1 MRFAFLV
8 GGCAGFLLAA
18 LSGFLAERPAD
29 LVFRDAA
36 IACLAG
42 GFLFRWF
49 WSVVVRAFLETAH
62 ERRKPAATE
71 NSTAPGATPAAGA
84 PASQH

>member
-1 MRFAFLV
+1 MRFAFLL
-8 GGCAGFLLAA
+8 GGCAGFILAA
-18 LSGFLAERPAD
+18 LSGFLAERGAD
-29 LVFRDAA
+29 VVFRDAA

-62 ERRKPAATE
+62 ERRRPAAAET
-71 NSTAPGATPAAGA
+71 SSAPGGKSAPAAQ
-84 PASQH
+84 P